1 MASQPHQ
8 AQSLSPAGCRRAASP
23 HRPLKMSSDWALRLD
38 KKPLDRTPED
48 VDIIYSR
55 LSNLKVFTRLP
66 PLLIQQICRFSQYED
81 LDQEVTLFRQGDL
94 GINWYAVLSG
104 SLEVQVRE
112 TCNDKEAATVC
123 KLGPGAMFG
132 ESVLDDT
139 PHQATVV
146 TKEPCELIR
155 IEQQDLRHLWE
166 TATLEP
172 HCPLSPANS
181 VCKIPTD
188 KLSHAGSIFRT
199 LLLAKSPHLIKDRK
213 YNLRTY
219 RKCMVGSEM
228 VDWLM
233 QQGQMML
240 VRSRPQAIGMWQALL
255 EEGVITEVC
264 REHPFQDA
272 QHHYRFREDDLGI
285 TSTPTSSQKK
295 AAEEELPEI
304 IAMLAKVAPDAMM
317 RLILRKPPQ
326 ERSVDDLEII
336 YEELLHIKALAH
348 LSTMVKRQLTS
359 VLVFECHEKAGTVL
373 FHQGDEGRSWYI
385 ILKGSVNVVKYG
397 KGVVC
402 TLHEGDDFGK
412 LALVNDAPRAASI
425 VLREDNC
432 HFLRV
437 DKYDFNRILRDVE
450 ANTVRLKEHGQDSLI
465 LEKIPT
471 NTQHSNSNKHHH
483 TSYRYSVMA
492 GVPEKMLEHLLE
504 TRIDSKYDPTDT
516 FLEDF
521 LLTHIVFMPSDKL
534 CPALLTHYHSERT
547 SRGPEQETI
556 DYIVNNKRRVVQLV
570 CLWHVVAGV
579 AFKQDPTIMQF
590 LETLFSAVCDD
601 CPAYPSLQDPLASLE
616 QVLKAVKETSRKE
629 KESHHTWQVKTQ
641 VLSEA
646 RQHMED
652 ELHRTPIRSKD
663 ETIFKVYCADHTYT
677 TLRVS
682 MDTSVTT
689 IIQTVS
695 EKMCLGNDLVLCE
708 VKSSGERLS
717 FHQKDVCIATSL
729 SCNGR
734 VFIVPRDHLDALT
747 PLPEQEGPSEGSAAF
762 LEATSSRELAYQ
774 MTMHDWQLFL
784 CTHECEF
791 IYHTFGRQKF
801 GRITANLD
809 VFLRRFNEVQSWV
822 VTELCLTS
830 NISKRVHLL
839 KKFIKIAAHCK
850 EYQNMNSFYAILMG
864 LSHMSVSRLAQTW
877 EKLPNKLKRAFSD
890 FEALMDP
897 SRNHRVYRLALSKM
911 RPPIIPFMPLLI
923 KDMLFTHEG
932 NKTYFEGLVNFEKMH
947 LVASI
952 MRVVKYC
959 RSENFKLEPP
969 PPVKNVKE
977 IVNYVRNL
985 QVIDNTKRL
994 MQLSYQLEPP
1004 KM

>member
-1 MASQPHQ
+1 MEMLLSHRVITVPPPPPKTALLHPESSPSVDSQGRSRRSSRKSRSPSPQ
-8 AQSLSPAGCRRAASP
+8 RTSPARTHDGLDPIHPALP
-23 HRPLKMSSDWALRLD
+23 IVKVPSD
-38 KKPLDRTPED
+38 K
-48 VDIIYSR
+48 
-55 LSNLKVFTRLP
+55 
-66 PLLIQQICRFSQYED
+66 Q
-81 LDQEVTLFRQGDL
+81 
-94 GINWYAVLSG
+94 
-104 SLEVQVRE
+104 
-112 TCNDKEAATVC
+112 
-123 KLGPGAMFG
+123 
-132 ESVLDDT
+132 
-139 PHQATVV
+139 
-146 TKEPCELIR
+146 
-155 IEQQDLRHLWE
+155 
-166 TATLEP
+166 
-172 HCPLSPANS
+172 
-181 VCKIPTD
+181 
-188 KLSHAGSIFRT
+188 SHTGTIFRT
-199 LLLAKSPHLIKDRK
+199 LILAKSPNLIKDRK
-213 YNLRTY
+213 NNLRTY

-233 QQGQMML
+233 QQGQMTL

-255 EEGVITEVC
+255 EEGVITEVN

-272 QHHYRFREDDLGI
+272 EHQYRFREDDLGI

-304 IAMLAKVAPDAMM
+304 VGILAKVAPDAMM

-348 LSTMVKRQLTS
+348 LSGMVKRQLTS

-373 FHQGDEGRSWYI
+373 FHQGDEGRSWFI
-385 ILKGSVNVVKYG
+385 ILRGSVNVVKYG

-402 TLHEGDDFGK
+402 TLHDGDDFGK

-432 HFLRV
+432 QFLRV

-450 ANTVRLKEHGQDSLI
+450 ANTVRLKEHGQDSLV

-471 NTQHSNSNKHHH
+471 STQHSNNNKHHH
-483 TSYRYSVMA
+483 VSYRYSVMA

-521 LLTHIVFMPSDKL
+521 LLTHIVFMPSEKL
-534 CPALLTHYHSERT
+534 CPALLQHYHSERT
-547 SRGPEQETI
+547 SSRGPEQETI
-556 DYIVNNKRRVVQLV
+556 DHIVNNKRRVVQLV
-570 CLWHVVAGV
+570 CLWHVVAGY
-579 AFKQDPTIMQF
+579 AFKQDTTIMQF

-616 QVLKAVKETSRKE
+616 QVLKAVKSTKDSG
-629 KESHHTWQVKTQ
+629 SHTWQVQTQ
-641 VLSEA
+641 VLSES
-646 RQHMED
+646 RTHQED
-652 ELHRTPIRSKD
+652 ELRRTPIKAKD

-677 TLRVS
+677 TLRVH
-682 MDTSVTT
+682 MDTSVTN

-734 VFIVPRDHLDALT
+734 IFITLRDHLDALT
-747 PLPEQEGPSEGSAAF
+747 PLPEQEGPSEGSVSF
-762 LEATSSRELAYQ
+762 LEPTSSRELAYQ
-774 MTMHDWQLFL
+774 MTMYDWQLFL

-791 IYHTFGRQKF
+791 IYHTFGRHKYR
-801 GRITANLD
+801 RITANLD
-809 VFLRRFNEVQSWV
+809 VFLRRFNEVQSWI

-830 NISKRVHLL
+830 HISKRVHLL

-850 EYQNMNSFYAILMG
+850 EYQNMNSFYAIIMG

-877 EKLPNKLKRAFSD
+877 DKLPNKLKRVFSD

-959 RSENFKLEPP
+959 RSENFKLDSPP
-969 PPVKNVKE
+969 AVKNVKE
-977 IVNYVRNL
+977 IVSYVRNL

-994 MQLSYQLEPP
+994 MQLSYTLEPP
-1004 KM
+1004 KT